1 MTTLVTGGTGFVGAA
16 LVRRLLA
23 RGEPVRVLVRA
34 GADTRNLD
42 GLAVE
47 HAIGDLTDAQS
58 LKRALRGC
66 SALYHAAADYRLWVP
81 DPETMHRANVDGTV
95 TLMRAAA
102 EAGAARIV
110 YTSSVATLGL
120 NADATPAD
128 EDTPSTL
135 AEMVGPY
142 KRTKFLAEQRVHEM
156 VEHEGLPAV
165 IVNPSTPIG
174 PHDIKPTPTGQLILD
189 AISGRMPAYVDTGLN
204 LAHVDDVAEGHVLA
218 MRHGQVGRRYILG
231 GENMYLREILKML
244 AEIHGHRPPRL
255 RLPNGLVL
263 PIAHLAERWARI
275 SGRPP
280 RVTVTGVKL
289 ARKRMFFSSDRARRE
304 LGYAPRPAR
313 QALADAVAWFNA
325 QRAA

>member
-1 MTTLVTGGTGFVGAA
+1 MTILVTGGTGFVGAA

-23 RGEPVRVLVRA
+23 DGEHVRALTRA

-42 GLAVE
+42 GLDVE
-47 HAIGDLTDAQS
+47 HVVGDLSDLQS

-66 SALYHAAADYRLWVP
+66 NALYHAAADYRLWVP

-95 TLMRAAA
+95 ALMRAAA
-102 EAGAARIV
+102 EAGVERIV
-110 YTSSVATLGL
+110 HTSSVATLGL
-120 NADATPAD
+120 HADATPAD

-135 AEMVGPY
+135 ADMVGPY
-142 KRTKFLAEQRVHEM
+142 KQTKFLAEQRVREM
-156 VEHEGLPAV
+156 VERERLPAV

-174 PHDIKPTPTGQLILD
+174 PRDIKPTPTGQLILD

-204 LAHVDDVAEGHVLA
+204 VAHVDDVAEGHVLA

-231 GENMYLREILKML
+231 GENMYLREILGML